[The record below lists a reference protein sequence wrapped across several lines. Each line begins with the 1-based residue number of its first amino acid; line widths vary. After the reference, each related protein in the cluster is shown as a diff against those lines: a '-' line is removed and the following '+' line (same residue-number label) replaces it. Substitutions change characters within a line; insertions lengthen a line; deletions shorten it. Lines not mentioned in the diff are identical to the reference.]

1 MSTNDLERRA
11 LLGDRQAQEECTA
24 KQILLPCPFCGCR
37 MRLLEGDSY
46 FGSHLVKCVWC
57 GAGTREVGNKYV
69 AIYLA
74 NRRPAPPIGRCK
86 DCAHKQKA
94 KVNDKGFL
102 VCPASGM
109 EITDDD
115 FCGYFEEV
123 PDEAAHIHR
132 D

>member
-86 DCAHKQKA
+86 DCDSYWPNAEQCEHNGETVA
-94 KVNDKGFL
+94 EN
-102 VCPASGM
+102 
-109 EITDDD
+109 D
-115 FCGYFEEV
+115 FCSKFK
-123 PDEAAHIHR
+123 PKEAPHE
-132 D
+132 

>member
-86 DCAHKQKA
+86 DCVHSSPRSVMGGKTKGIVC
-94 KVNDKGFL
+94 KVDPYL
-102 VCPASGM
+102 VH
-109 EITDDD
+109 
-115 FCGYFEEV
+115 EV
-123 PDEAAHIHR
+123 NPNGHCDCFKEKEVAYG
-132 D
+132 